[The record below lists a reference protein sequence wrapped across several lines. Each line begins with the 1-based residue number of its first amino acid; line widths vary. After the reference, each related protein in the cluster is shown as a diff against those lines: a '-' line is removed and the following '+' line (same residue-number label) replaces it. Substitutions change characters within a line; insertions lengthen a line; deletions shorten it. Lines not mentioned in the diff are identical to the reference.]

1 MERKH
6 RVADQLVAHADN
18 MLRTLFAPPV
28 ASRPSPADK
37 IPEKGLSDRDKSE
50 SRRLM
55 RVNHTGEV
63 CAQALYQGQS
73 MTARSA
79 ELRETFRE
87 AAEEEEDHLAWCAN
101 RIQELNG
108 KTSRLNPIFYAGSFA
123 IGALAGLIGDKT
135 SAAFLAETEHQVSD
149 HLEHHLNRLPVNDK
163 KSSAVLKQMREDELK
178 HAKTAEEASSGGLS
192 DPVRDAMRK
201 MSKIMTGTS
210 YWI

>member
-1 MERKH
+1 MLTQTICYVHCLLHQSLLAPRLLTGFRKRDFPTER
-6 RVADQLVAHADN
+6 D
-18 MLRTLFAPPV
+18 
-28 ASRPSPADK
+28 
-37 IPEKGLSDRDKSE
+37 E

-55 RVNHTGEV
+55 RVNHTGEA

-73 MTARSA
+73 MTVQSA

-101 RIQELNG
+101 SIEELNG

-149 HLEHHLNRLPVNDK
+149 YLELHMNRLPANDK
-163 KSSAVLKQMREDELK
+163 KSFAVLKQMREDELK
-178 HAKTAEEASSGGLS
+178 HAKTAKAASSGGLP
-192 DPVRDAMRK
+192 DPVRYAMRR
-201 MSKIMTGTS
+201 MSKIMTGTN